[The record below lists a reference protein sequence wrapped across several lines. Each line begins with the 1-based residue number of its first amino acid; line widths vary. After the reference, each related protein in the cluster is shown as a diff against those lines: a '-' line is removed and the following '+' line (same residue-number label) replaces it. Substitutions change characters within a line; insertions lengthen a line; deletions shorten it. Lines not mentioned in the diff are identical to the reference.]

1 MKKVVIILLSLAL
14 IAGML
19 AACGKSNNETTTLPA
34 APSAEK
40 HSVVTTIFPV
50 YDWVR
55 ALLGSR
61 AAEYDLTMLLDS
73 GVDLHNYQPSAADI
87 VKISNCDVFIYVG
100 GESDAWTQDV
110 LAQAENKDMIV
121 INLLETLGDRVKAEE
136 VKEGMEAEHEH
147 EHDHEHQHEEG
158 EEEMDEHVWLSV
170 KNAALL
176 CEFIAGKLGEMD
188 EGNKAVYD
196 ANAAAYVQQLNALD
210 REYQAAVDAAPV
222 KTVLFGDR
230 FPFRYMVD
238 DYGLDYYAAFVGCS
252 AESEASFETIVFL
265 AKKIDEL
272 GLKAILQIETADGM
286 IAGTIRDNTQTKD
299 QTILTMNSL
308 QSATAVDVE
317 NGLSYLEVMQSNLE
331 VLKQALV

>member
-121 INLLETLGDRVKAEE
+121 INLLETLGYRVKAEE
-136 VKEGMEAEHEH
+136 VKEGMEPEHE
-147 EHDHEHQHEEG
+147 EHGEAPENG
-158 EEEMDEHVWLSV
+158 EEEEEYDEHVWLSL
-170 KNAALL
+170 KNAAIL
-176 CEFIAGKLGEMD
+176 CDYIADKLAEAAPED
-188 EGNKAVYD
+188 KAD
-196 ANAAAYVQQLNALD
+196 IEANAAAYAAQLNALD
-210 REYQAAVDAAPV
+210 GEYQAAVNAAPV
-222 KTVLFGDR
+222 KTLLFGDR
-230 FPFRYMVD
+230 FPFRYLAD

-252 AESEASFETIVFL
+252 AETEASFETIAFL
-265 AKKIDEL
+265 ANKVDEL
-272 GLKAILQIETADGM
+272 GLNAIMQIETADGS
-286 IAGTIRDNTQTKD
+286 IAETIKNTSKAKN
-299 QTILTMNSL
+299 QTIYTLDSL
-308 QSATAVDVE
+308 QSATAKDVAD
-317 NGLSYLEVMQSNLE
+317 GKTYLGTMEANLATLTE
-331 VLKQALV
+331 ALK